1 MPGSVVSINLSNGGV
16 PKLPVRECVVTDAG
30 LEGDRHR
37 DLRFHGGPLRAV
49 CLYSLE
55 VIQAL
60 QREGH
65 PIAPG
70 TIGENLT
77 VSGLDWPLMLPDVQ
91 LEVGQVRLQLTKF
104 VTPCANIAGSFLGG
118 DFSRVA
124 QKVNPGWSRVCA
136 SVVKEGLVRV
146 GDVVVIRTWEKPILA
161 PHPGPLPRGERD

>member
-1 MPGSVVSINLSNGGV
+1 MTGTVVSIHRSNGGV
-16 PKLPVRECVVTDAG
+16 PKLPVARCRVTEAG
-30 LEGDRHR
+30 LDGDRHH
-37 DLRFHGGPLRAV
+37 DLHFHGGPLRAV

-77 VSGLDWPLMLPDVQ
+77 VSGLDWALVIPDVQ
-91 LEVGQVRLQLTKF
+91 LDVGEVRLQLTKF

-136 SVVKEGLVRV
+136 RVVKPGMVRV
-146 GDVVVIRTWEKPILA
+146 GDAVTLRP
-161 PHPGPLPRGERD
+161 

>member
-1 MPGSVVSINLSNGGV
+1 MPGKVVSINRSKGGV
-16 PKLPVRECVVTDAG
+16 PKLPVTECFVTEEG

-37 DLRFHGGPLRAV
+37 DLRYHGGPLRAV

-60 QREGH
+60 QGEGH

-77 VSGLDWPLMLPDVQ
+77 VSGLDWSLVAPEVHLDVGEVQ
-91 LEVGQVRLQLTKF
+91 LQITKF
-104 VTPCANIAGSFLGG
+104 TTPCANISGSFRDG

-124 QKVNPGWSRVCA
+124 QKINPGWSRVCA
-136 SVVKEGLVRV
+136 RVVREGVVRV
-146 GDVVVIRTWEKPILA
+146 GDPVVVRS
-161 PHPGPLPRGERD
+161 

>member
-1 MPGSVVSINLSNGGV
+1 MTGTVVSINRSNGGV
-16 PKLPVRECVVTDAG
+16 PKLPLSECLVTESG
-30 LEGDRHR
+30 LDGDRHR
-37 DLRFHGGPLRAV
+37 DVQFHGGPDRAV

-77 VSGLDWPLMLPDVQ
+77 VSGLDWSRMVPEVQLDVGDVQ
-91 LEVGQVRLQLTKF
+91 LQLTKF

-124 QKVNPGWSRVCA
+124 QRVNPGWSRVCA
-136 SVVKEGLVRV
+136 RVVRTGTIRV
-146 GDVVVIRTWEKPILA
+146 GDPVTLR
-161 PHPGPLPRGERD
+161 R